1 MNEYILLVINSSSLV
16 CKGRGGTLALEI
28 DVGLDKARD
37 ERARQG
43 LQPVVAADVG
53 RQRANDV
60 LEQMLLAV
68 DRGGDAV
75 VAVEDLPDPVQAADR
90 SEMRTSEGG
99 MTLTREGRNEEH
111 TAKTEK
117 TDEGS
122 PGTRRQSGLTRK

>member
-1 MNEYILLVINSSSLV
+1 MVG
-16 CKGRGGTLALEI
+16 KGGGGGEQAGTLALEI

-99 MTLTREGRNEEH
+99 DDTDTRRKEGRAYSEDGE
-111 TAKTEK
+111 
-117 TDEGS
+117 D
-122 PGTRRQSGLTRK
+122 R

>member
-16 CKGRGGTLALEI
+16 CKGRGGGGGGGTLALEI

-53 RQRANDV
+53 RQRADDV

-75 VAVEDLPDPVQAADR
+75 VAVEHLQIQEAAER
-90 SEMRTSEGG
+90 SR
-99 MTLTREGRNEEH
+99 
-111 TAKTEK
+111 
-117 TDEGS
+117 
-122 PGTRRQSGLTRK
+122 P

>member
-53 RQRANDV
+53 RQRADDV

-75 VAVEDLPDPVQAADR
+75 VAVEHLQIQEAAER
-90 SEMRTSEGG
+90 SR
-99 MTLTREGRNEEH
+99 
-111 TAKTEK
+111 
-117 TDEGS
+117 
-122 PGTRRQSGLTRK
+122 P